1 MLNVIFNELKRL
13 AQNRFI
19 RLAVIVIIFMPLLY
33 SFLYLYAFWD
43 PYGKLDKL
51 PVAVVNQ
58 DKSVLYDGKYKNF
71 GDDIVKEMKNNHDF
85 KWSFVNYDDGLN
97 GLKGNKYYFMIVIP
111 KDFSK
116 NILSVNGNTV
126 EKAHIQYMTN
136 DKKNFLATQLGNKA
150 VENLTQKISD
160 TIRKSYIDT
169 VFSNVKNMGD
179 GLKQASL
186 AEKQLSDGAK
196 MLNDGVSKLNDGI
209 NKALVG
215 TNQFKDGLYNL
226 SIGANNASYGAS
238 NLSNGAQI
246 LSQKLDEVDKNSNLI
261 LNGMNNLKNGLN
273 GVKDGLDSISNSINQ
288 LKSGSTA
295 VTNGYDQ
302 IYQSL
307 LSFLTELDSVSNG
320 LNSIQ
325 TNLDSAV
332 IALNNYVDKH
342 PEAMS
347 DANFKTAITVV
358 SESNLGLKQIINGL
372 ETNKAKM
379 DALNDSLKKLD
390 SATNNLAIGYDKLND
405 GVSKLQSVVTQII
418 SGGNNLS
425 NGISQY
431 ANGIS
436 LLNQKM
442 GDITSGLL
450 KLNDGLNALKQ
461 GAFSLYNGSKDLNS
475 GLVTVSN
482 GSKQIQMNMEK
493 LYKNQDI
500 LYKKLKDASDKIEV
514 MGTGDEKKR
523 MINEPIVLDT
533 KRLNPVANYGI
544 GFTPYF
550 IPLSLWVG
558 ALILFFIIDIYD
570 KNGYKDISKAS
581 IVLGKLL
588 SLSILGIFQSM
599 VSGFVLIEALKLPV
613 NNLLYYY
620 VINAVMSVVFVFI
633 IGFFVMLLGMAGKFF
648 AVVLLMLQLTSSG
661 GVFPMELEPKFFNFL
676 NPFFPMTYGTQ
687 ALREAISGSN
697 TGLITHDLFI
707 LACFGILFM
716 LLSILLSGKIGD
728 KNKIDEKL
736 SAAN

>member
-1 MLNVIFNELKRL
+1 MIGVIFNELKRL

-58 DKSVLYDGKYKNF
+58 DRSVAYDGKYKNF
-71 GDDIVKEMKNNHDF
+71 GNDIVKELKNNHDF
-85 KWSFVNYDDGLN
+85 KWNFVNYDDGLN

-116 NILSVNGNTV
+116 NILSVNGNDV

-150 VENLTQKISD
+150 VENLMQKISN
-160 TIRKSYIDT
+160 TIRKNYIDT
-169 VFSNVKNMGD
+169 VFSNVENMGN

-186 AEKQLSDGAK
+186 AERQLSDGAK

-209 NKALVG
+209 NKALTG
-215 TNQFKDGLYNL
+215 TNQLKDGLYNL
-226 SIGANNASYGAS
+226 SIGVNNASYGAS
-238 NLSNGAQI
+238 NLSNGVQI
-246 LSQKLDEVDKNSNLI
+246 LSQKLNEVDKNSNLI
-261 LNGMNNLKNGLN
+261 LNGMDSLKSGLN
-273 GVKDGLDSISNSINQ
+273 GVNQGLDAISNSIKQ

-302 IYQSL
+302 IGQNLS
-307 LSFLTELDSVSNG
+307 SFLTEFESVNSG
-320 LNSIQ
+320 LNDIQ
-325 TNLDSAV
+325 MNLDSAV
-332 IALNNYVDKH
+332 VALNNYVNKH

-347 DANFKTAITVV
+347 DADFKTAITVV
-358 SESNLGLKQIINGL
+358 SESNSGLKQIINGL

-379 DALNDSLKKLD
+379 GVLNDSLKELD
-390 SATNNLAIGYDKLND
+390 SATNNLAIGYDKLNS
-405 GVSKLQSVVTQII
+405 GVSQLQSVVTQILN
-418 SGGNNLS
+418 GENNLS
-425 NGISQY
+425 NGISNY
-431 ANGIS
+431 TNGIS
-436 LLNQKM
+436 MLNKKM
-442 GDITSGLL
+442 SVVASGLL
-450 KLNDGLNALKQ
+450 KLDDGLNALKQ
-461 GAFSLYNGSKDLNS
+461 GAFSLYNGSTNLNS
-475 GLVTVSN
+475 GLMTISS
-482 GSKQIQMNMEK
+482 GSKQIQVNMEK
-493 LYKNQDI
+493 LYENQAI
-500 LYKKLKDASDKIEV
+500 LYKKLNDASNKIEV
-514 MGTGDEKKR
+514 MSTSDGKKD
-523 MINEPIVLDT
+523 MINEPIILDT

-570 KNGYKDISKAS
+570 KNGYKDITNAS
-581 IVLGKLL
+581 IVIGKLL
-588 SLSILGIFQSM
+588 SLSILGIFQSI

-613 NNLLYYY
+613 NNLFYYY
-620 VINAVMSVVFVFI
+620 FINAVMSVVFVFI
-633 IGFFVMLLGMAGKFF
+633 IGFFVMLFGMAGKFF

-661 GVFPMELEPKFFNFL
+661 GVFPMELEPKFFNVL

-697 TGLITHDLFI
+697 TGLITHDLFV

-716 LLSILLSGKIGD
+716 LLSILLSGKVGD

-736 SAAN
+736 NATN